1 MRLEMGCELS
11 SEVEGPSLFILNVE
25 VASIPAHAILAERL
39 VVDPDVE
46 RRVHVRPETD
56 NRYVAFT
63 APAGPLRI
71 SYEASVDPSVERADP
86 AGIAEVPLE
95 GVPLSIFHYL
105 LPSRFCPS
113 DRLAA
118 FAAREF
124 GDLPK
129 GHARVTAI
137 CNWIYQHIAYIR
149 GTSDAETAATDTII
163 ARAGVCRDFAH
174 LGVALCRGLG
184 IPARFVSCYAPG
196 LEPADFHAVF
206 EAWLGDRWWL
216 FDPTRQAVLDGLV
229 RIGAGRDAAEVSFA
243 TIYGA
248 VRPLPPR
255 IRIAP
260 ADGAAL
266 PPARTT
272 EAIATASC

>member
-1 MRLEMGCELS
+1 MQFEMGCDLRY
-11 SEVEGPSLFILNVE
+11 EVDAPSLFILNVE
-25 VASIPAHAILAERL
+25 VARIPAHGILAERL
-39 VVDPDVE
+39 VVEPEVA
-46 RRVHVRPETD
+46 RRTHIRSETD

-71 SYEASVDPSVERADP
+71 SYEATVDLAAERADP
-86 AGIAEVPLE
+86 ATIAEVPL
-95 GVPLSIFHYL
+95 GDVPLAIFHYL

-118 FAAREF
+118 FAAQEF
-124 GDLPK
+124 GTLPK

-149 GTSDAETAATDTII
+149 GSSDAETSAIDTII
-163 ARAGVCRDFAH
+163 ARSGVCRDFAH

-196 LEPADFHAVF
+196 LEPGDFHAVF

-243 TIYGA
+243 SMYGA

-255 IRIAP
+255 IWIAP
-260 ADGAAL
+260 AEGGTL
-266 PPARTT
+266 PATRTT
-272 EAIATASC
+272 DAIATASC